1 MKFTKIAMGIA
12 LAMAA
17 STSFAANYIDVGVEE
32 NEITMDDA
40 PGKNG
45 DFYQT
50 YIGFNFEPIDG
61 SPLHIMG
68 TMSNLQAD
76 ASANREGWNRLR
88 RQLYVGY
95 KWNYGNLTFAPMAG
109 IRHHTYDWDAKKRD
123 TEVRFF
129 PGLNYKVSD
138 TTDIFF
144 GGYTSIIP
152 TRNVDRS
159 GDTSEY
165 KKYNDYKHELEV
177 GVKQKLSWGDYFKVG
192 VFNELDTFEDVT
204 TGKKEMDQWM
214 LRLAYGSQV
223 TESLFLEGIAR
234 FDIQRD
240 NEYATDTGTYTQDEK
255 RNRYGVNFNYKL
267 DQLWNIHGMAYYQ
280 TEDNKDQKTGA
291 DKDYTGEKFVYSLMV
306 RRSF

>member
-1 MKFTKIAMGIA
+1 MKFTKLAMGIA

-40 PGKNG
+40 PGQNG

-50 YIGFNFEPIDG
+50 YVGFNFEPIEG
-61 SPLHIMG
+61 SPFHIMG

-76 ASANREGWNRLR
+76 ASKNREGWNRLR

-95 KWNYGNLTFAPMAG
+95 KWNFGNLTFAPMAG
-109 IRHHTYDWDAKKRD
+109 IRHHTYDHEAKRRD

-144 GGYTSIIP
+144 GGYTSLIP

-159 GDTSEY
+159 GETSDYKEY
-165 KKYNDYKHELEV
+165 TDYKHELEV

-192 VFNELDTFEDVT
+192 VFNELDTFEDRIGA
-204 TGKKEMDQWM
+204 GKTEMDQWM
-214 LRLAYGSQV
+214 IRLAYGSQV
-223 TESLFLEGIAR
+223 TDALFLEGIAR
-234 FDIQRD
+234 FDVQRD
-240 NEYATDTGTYTQDEK
+240 NEYADGIVRDEK

-267 DQLWNIHGMAYYQ
+267 DQDWNIHGMAYYQ
-280 TEDNKDQKTGA
+280 TEDNKDRLTGA
-291 DKDYTGEKFVYSLMV
+291 DAQYTNEKFVYSLMV